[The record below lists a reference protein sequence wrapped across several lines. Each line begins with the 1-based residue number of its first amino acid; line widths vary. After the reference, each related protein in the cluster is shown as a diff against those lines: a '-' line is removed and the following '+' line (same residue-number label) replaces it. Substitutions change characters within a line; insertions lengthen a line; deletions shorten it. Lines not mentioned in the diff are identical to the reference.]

1 MVDNTD
7 GRRRTPYQCTES
19 RIFDYVQQN
28 HERRARSSRRRA
40 LTRKEQ
46 IAERWCHRGL
56 PLARDGDKLVIAL
69 RKEEAG
75 VLVMELSEHLWPED
89 LDLAIS
95 MVHDVARS
103 RQNPLLLLVEV
114 ASDFDTSTWDVLW
127 QILQP
132 GILAQNR
139 PSRVAVLKKTDE

>member
-1 MVDNTD
+1 
-7 GRRRTPYQCTES
+7 
-19 RIFDYVQQN
+19 
-28 HERRARSSRRRA
+28 
-40 LTRKEQ
+40 
-46 IAERWCHRGL
+46 
-56 PLARDGDKLVIAL
+56 VIAL

-89 LDLAIS
+89 LDSAIS
-95 MVHDVARS
+95 TVHDVARS

-114 ASDFDTSTWDVLW
+114 ASDFDTSTWDVLR

-139 PSRVAVLKKTDE
+139 PSRIAVLKKTDEERDAEIPSGQICTKDLSWSSHLCRLGPRSLARPARIMERFRLTNRMVGWGGWLVRRNR